1 MAESVNGS
9 QGSVQQWGLNDEQ
22 TTCEADETEVKVS
35 SRPKKYCKD
44 VTCESTLS
52 VLGPTTLNSTSI
64 LPPSLTVGGVTYVP
78 TNVMVVVSAGSPAG
92 PGVPAIPPAYATIN
106 VLAAAAATG

>member
-9 QGSVQQWGLNDEQ
+9 RGSVQLWGPNDEIN
-22 TTCEADETEVKVS
+22 TCDPDETNPKLS
-35 SRPKKYCKD
+35 SRPKVYCKD
-44 VTCESTLS
+44 VTCQSSLS

-78 TNVMVVVSAGSPAG
+78 TNVMIVVSAGSPAG
-92 PGVPAIPPAYATIN
+92 PGAAAVPPTYATIN